1 MKAEIEN
8 KINEVIAVILAKP
21 AEDIS
26 YSEYKVLDNKY
37 KELCYKEQ
45 QAKTDKEMQE
55 ALTKIMFKGCAIP
68 PAPINETETE
78 D

>member
-45 QAKTDKEMQE
+45 QAANAKEIQELMAKT
-55 ALTKIMFKGCAIP
+55 IFNGCAIS
-68 PAPINETETE
+68 PAPINETE